1 MSQLT
6 PISVVETALP
16 DLCQNDIRKELTETP
31 QMENVV
37 LLFLLLPKL
46 LFKASISEAASCKV
60 MLTSSILSDKLLTDF
75 VRVLFN

>member
-37 LLFLLLPKL
+37 LLFLLNLVQEAIDPPL
-46 LFKASISEAASCKV
+46 TPNTLGLFRLRLFKSQPDEV
-60 MLTSSILSDKLLTDF
+60 MNLS
-75 VRVLFN
+75 NY

>member
-16 DLCQNDIRKELTETP
+16 NLCQNDIRKEITETP

-37 LLFLLLPKL
+37 LLFLLNLVQEAIDPPLPPNTL
-46 LFKASISEAASCKV
+46 GLFMLRLFKSQPDEV
-60 MLTSSILSDKLLTDF
+60 MNLS
-75 VRVLFN
+75 NC